1 MNKNQ
6 LITISGR
13 AGLAWRLPL
22 PVWPALK
29 IGSRSL
35 RYTYTFSNQSSDSI
49 QITGIRLEPG
59 NDGHVDDRVGLVGG
73 TAHAG
78 LMLAPRASCTIDV
91 QITPSKLGNGHQV
104 LTVQHTGGASPMW
117 TEIAFSV
124 VAQGDTRPKT
134 TYLSDDTAT
143 LDRQR
148 RLIEQEGHRH
158 YARVN
163 AREHTPEQ
171 STQQNLAQEG
181 GMQNNILQNPWLNS
195 QRFDGIDPNLNPE
208 PPLNTE
214 ARREFDNERREQ
226 EMEKQLRL
234 GNMPRVSPA
243 PKPQGF

>member
-6 LITISGR
+6 LITVSSST
-13 AGLAWRLPL
+13 ALAWMIPM

-29 IGSRSL
+29 LGSPALS
-35 RYTYTFSNQSSDSI
+35 YTYTFSNQGSEPI
-49 QITGIRLEPG
+49 QITGIGFEPG
-59 NDGHVDDRVGLVGG
+59 DDRVGWVGG
-73 TAHAG
+73 SAHAG
-78 LMLAPRASCTIDV
+78 LLLSPQSSCTIVV
-91 QITPSKLGNGHQV
+91 QITPRKLGNGKQV
-104 LTVQHTGGASPMW
+104 LVVQHTGSASPLW
-117 TEIAFSV
+117 TEIHFSIV
-124 VAQGDTRPKT
+124 TQGDARPKT
-134 TYLSDDTAT
+134 TYLSDDTVL

-148 RLIEQEGHRH
+148 RQLEQEGHRH
-158 YARVN
+158 YGRVH
-163 AREHTPEQ
+163 AREHSTAEP
-171 STQQNLAQEG
+171 STQQQVAQEG
-181 GMQNNILQNPWLNS
+181 GVQNNILQNPWLNS